1 MLFRSEAPAYMGQ
14 TSQGY
19 LVFDAPEGLVLMD
32 PHCYRRPKTSLR
44 SSPAMPQTALQ
55 WRVEPPRLGASP

>member
-1 MLFRSEAPAYMGQ
+1 MECSKREMYRDMARATKWDELRSGVTA
-14 TSQGY
+14 
-19 LVFDAPEGLVLMD
+19 EGG
-32 PHCYRRPKTSLR
+32 CYRRPKTSLR